1 MTYRNKLTNSTAS
14 VRIYPK
20 QWFDNL
26 RNGVGDIF
34 ELEGSSIRAKKGH
47 ENTYVSVANTMR
59 MIYQQMMNTS
69 NKGIVK
75 IKYNGKDM
83 VLNKYLPED
92 LDLIET
98 LFVGELNKIGIEI
111 DKNMLDFYLNDRYP
125 NLDNKTDRF
134 IEMLS
139 NRSKQASFQ
148 SFIKMLDQ
156 M

>member
-1 MTYRNKLTNSTAS
+1 
-14 VRIYPK
+14 
-20 QWFDNL
+20 
-26 RNGVGDIF
+26 
-34 ELEGSSIRAKKGH
+34 
-47 ENTYVSVANTMR
+47 MR

-83 VLNKYLPED
+83 ILNKYLPED

-148 SFIKMLDQ
+148 SFIKMLD
-156 M
+156 